1 MAITSTL
8 TPFDNFSGHSK
19 VRFGVGEQVKL
30 DIKEVPPVNPATPV
44 AWVIKSG
51 PASVHNDP
59 KSPGR
64 GTLECGN
71 RAGAVV
77 LELRN
82 TKTKDLVDTK
92 RFQVV
97 EPSEARFSIKV
108 LNIAHGAGFLGAIN
122 LFPQDVSFKW
132 VEMREGGANY
142 EGKGCFAKKP
152 VEKAELATNYA
163 VIHPVMGGWV
173 GCFGGAKKNLIKG
186 QDTVSTAISN
196 YGTGGEF
203 SWHIPW
209 FFRVHGVSGETK
221 FMDAVHHCV
230 IDRTGKMTLTKLNG
244 RVSAQL

>member
-1 MAITSTL
+1 MSRCTGPRLTRILADGIARKVAQTLAWQSSVSSWSEQGGRMAITSTL

-97 EPSEARFSIKV
+97 EPSEARF
-108 LNIAHGAGFLGAIN
+108 
-122 LFPQDVSFKW
+122 
-132 VEMREGGANY
+132 
-142 EGKGCFAKKP
+142 
-152 VEKAELATNYA
+152 
-163 VIHPVMGGWV
+163 
-173 GCFGGAKKNLIKG
+173 
-186 QDTVSTAISN
+186 
-196 YGTGGEF
+196 
-203 SWHIPW
+203 
-209 FFRVHGVSGETK
+209 
-221 FMDAVHHCV
+221 
-230 IDRTGKMTLTKLNG
+230 
-244 RVSAQL
+244 